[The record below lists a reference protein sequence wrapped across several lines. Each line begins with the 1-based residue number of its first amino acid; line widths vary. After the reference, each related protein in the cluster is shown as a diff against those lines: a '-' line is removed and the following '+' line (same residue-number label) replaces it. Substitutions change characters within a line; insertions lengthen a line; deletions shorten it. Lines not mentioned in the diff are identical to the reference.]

1 MKKLMVILAATS
13 TLSAFAGGF
22 ALNQASAKATAMGG
36 AVTGK
41 AVDGSAVFY
50 NPATMSDLKSTTV
63 TLGTIVEK
71 PYADVSVNGKA
82 QGHMDPGWFLLPH
95 AYLVQPIGESGFTF
109 GMGIAPEFGIG
120 SKYRNNWDLAWN
132 TTETTVEGLSISPN
146 LAYDITEDWSVAAG
160 FRLLYLSFEQKQSPI
175 VNQHGLDLGQANAHL
190 KGDNNWSDWGW
201 EVSTRYKILDNLSIG
216 AMYRS
221 YVDTRVRG
229 KIRTRA
235 KSMNAA
241 NINKLADGAVVQAV
255 GGLEN
260 YQQMMLGA
268 PDQLSAI
275 KAQAVSS
282 IQSQLATG
290 VAAANGDAGADVRL
304 PQSVSVGINWDATET
319 VHLGYTMM
327 WTGWNDLEDLT
338 FDLPYA
344 QRKNVH
350 LGWRDTFRFGVGGA
364 WDFAEDWTWMLS
376 YVYDMDPSSE
386 DPNQGST
393 MLPAGNRHMA
403 CTGLAYTWG
412 DLEIAA
418 VYGMVF
424 MKGENQKYWRTD
436 EYGAQ
441 ISPAQTFSTSAG
453 YSHQAGITLT
463 YRF

>member
-13 TLSAFAGGF
+13 ALSAFAGGF

-36 AVTGK
+36 AVVGK

-50 NPATMSDLKSTTV
+50 NPATMSDLKSTTITV
-63 TLGTIVEK
+63 GTIVEK
-71 PYADVSVNGKA
+71 PYADVSVNGVA

-120 SKYRNNWDLAWN
+120 SKYRNDWDLNWN
-132 TTETTVEGLSISPN
+132 TTKTTVEGLSISPN
-146 LAYDITEDWSVAAG
+146 IAYEITDDWSVAAG
-160 FRLLYLSFEQKQSPI
+160 FRLLYVSFEQHQCPYVYNS
-175 VNQHGLDLGQANAHL
+175 GLPLAQANARL

-201 EVSTRYKILDNLSIG
+201 EVSTRYKILDNLSVG

-229 KIRTRA
+229 KLRTRA
-235 KSMNAA
+235 RSVNAQ
-241 NINKLADGAVVQAV
+241 NIDRLADGAVVQAV

-260 YQQMMLGA
+260 YQQMMMYAPAQLG
-268 PDQLSAI
+268 AI
-275 KAQAVSS
+275 KAQAVQS
-282 IQSQLATG
+282 IQQQLASG
-290 VAAANGDAGADVRL
+290 VAANNGDAGANVRL

-327 WTGWNDLEDLT
+327 WTGWNDLEELN
-338 FDLPYA
+338 FKLPNNGH
-344 QRKNVH
+344 KDTH

-364 WDFAEDWTWMLS
+364 WDFAEDWTWMAS

-418 VYGMVF
+418 VYGIVF
-424 MKGENQKYWRTD
+424 MKGENQKYWDADNGMT
-436 EYGAQ
+436 EAN
-441 ISPAQTFSTSAG
+441 SQTFSTHAG
-453 YSHQAGITLT
+453 YSHQAGVTLT

>member
-13 TLSAFAGGF
+13 ALSAFAGGF

-41 AVDGSAVFY
+41 AVDASAVFY
-50 NPATMSDLKSTTV
+50 NPATMSDLKSTTI

-71 PYADVSVNGKA
+71 PYADVAVNGVN

-120 SKYRNNWDLAWN
+120 SKYRNDWDLAWN

-146 LAYDITEDWSVAAG
+146 LSYDITEDWSVAAG
-160 FRLLYLSFEQKQSPI
+160 FRLLYLSFEQKSRKPLM
-175 VNQHGLDLGQANAHL
+175 HDLYGNLGTADAHL

-229 KIRTRA
+229 KLRTHGSYTPVGYMID
-235 KSMNAA
+235 KQTGMLS
-241 NINKLADGAVVQAV
+241 NKLAF
-255 GGLEN
+255 
-260 YQQMMLGA
+260 
-268 PDQLSAI
+268 
-275 KAQAVSS
+275 
-282 IQSQLATG
+282 
-290 VAAANGDAGADVRL
+290 ANGKAGANVRL

-327 WTGWNDLEDLT
+327 WTGWSDLEQLT
-338 FDLPYA
+338 FHLPHANEGPY
-344 QRKNVH
+344 

-412 DLEIAA
+412 DFEIAA
-418 VYGMVF
+418 VYGIVF
-424 MKGENQKYWRTD
+424 MKGENQKYWMTD
-436 EYGAQ
+436 EHGAQ
-441 ISPAQTFSTSAG
+441 ISPTQTFSTHAG